1 MEKTDNKS
9 RKWREEA
16 DGTKGR
22 RRIFYADLCF
32 INSSH
37 GATIRRNFDATIMEA
52 KPKAKGCA
60 MMPPCDVNSCIG

>member
-1 MEKTDNKS
+1 MEKIGNKS

-16 DGTKGR
+16 DGTKR
-22 RRIFYADLCF
+22 QQRIFHADLCF

-37 GATIRRNFDATIMEA
+37 CATIRRNFDATIMEA

-60 MMPPCDVNSCIG
+60 MRR